1 MDEVQKQ
8 YIIKEFEKFKWYYK
22 DDFKRWIYISFNKD
36 SERYTYMGGKEG
48 NYQIK
53 TRVIVKQIKI
63 DDKNYRKI
71 LRELF
76 FLSCLKNNKYFA
88 EILDVFLSDNN
99 QNNQN
104 NHNNQRIY
112 IVLREAGASLNDY
125 INFFSKNNYLI
136 NFESFRF
143 IVFQIACGLKILH
156 DKGLLHND
164 IKPDNILISGQGKTK
179 ICDMGNT
186 DKESN
191 LKFAG
196 TNGYFSPQ
204 VLMGEKMTKKD
215 DMWSLGVIYL
225 ELFHKKTGMFAV
237 KTNKK
242 IEDVSPIILEYILKK
257 FYNIKQFDLEVNS
270 VNTNYQIICNNIKEN
285 NFTEFEYDLKPE
297 FLEVDGLNNED
308 KGLIKKLLELNPEKR
323 INVKDF
329 INSPMFHK
337 YNYEFVNSEIH
348 FKEVDYA
355 RYLGNEPQNFETFDK
370 YIKEIKQKINGLT
383 IFTK

>member
-1 MDEVQKQ
+1 MNEEQKQ
-8 YIIKEFEKFKWYYK
+8 YIIEEFKKFKWYYK
-22 DDFKRWIYISFNKD
+22 DDFERWIYISFNKD
-36 SERYTYMGGKEG
+36 SERYAYMGGTGG
-48 NYQIK
+48 NYQIR

-63 DDKNYRKI
+63 KQNYRKI

-88 EILDVFLSDNN
+88 EIIDVFLSDNN

-104 NHNNQRIY
+104 NQRIY
-112 IVLREAGASLNDY
+112 IVLREAGVSLNDY
-125 INFFSKNNYLI
+125 IIFFSKNNYLI

-164 IKPDNILISGQGKTK
+164 IKPDNIVISGQGKTK

-225 ELFHKKTGMFAV
+225 ELFYKKTGIFYYE
-237 KTNKK
+237 TPET
-242 IEDVSPIILEYILKK
+242 IEKAGPIILEYILKK
-257 FYNIKQFDLEVNS
+257 FYNIKQLDLEMNS
-270 VNTNYQIICNNIKEN
+270 GNIQYQMICNQIKGN
-285 NFTEFEYDLKPE
+285 NFTEFEYQFKPE
-297 FLEVDGLNNED
+297 LLEVDGLNNED
-308 KGLIKKLLELNPEKR
+308 KELITKLLELNPEKR
-323 INVKDF
+323 MNADDF

-337 YNYEFVNSEIH
+337 YNYKFVNSEIY

-355 RYLGNEPQNFETFDK
+355 RYLGNCENFETFDK
-370 YIKEIKQKINGLT
+370 YIKEIKEKINGLT
-383 IFTK
+383 IFTE

>member
-1 MDEVQKQ
+1 MNEEQKQ
-8 YIIKEFEKFKWYYK
+8 YIIEEFKKFKWYYK
-22 DDFKRWIYISFNKD
+22 DDFERWIYISFNKD
-36 SERYTYMGGKEG
+36 SERYAYMGGKGG
-48 NYQIK
+48 NYQIR

-63 DDKNYRKI
+63 KQNYRKI

-88 EILDVFLSDNN
+88 EIIDVFLSDNN

-104 NHNNQRIY
+104 NQRIY
-112 IVLREAGASLNDY
+112 IVLREAGVSLNDY
-125 INFFSKNNYLI
+125 IIFFSKNNYLI

-164 IKPDNILISGQGKTK
+164 IKPDNIVISGQGKTK

-186 DKESN
+186 DKESK

-204 VLMGEKMTKKD
+204 VLMGKEMTKKD

-225 ELFHKKTGMFAV
+225 ELFHKKTGMFYC
-237 KTNKK
+237 KTKET
-242 IEDVSPIILEYILKK
+242 IEKAGPIILEYILKK
-257 FYNIKQFDLEVNS
+257 FYNIKQLDLEMNS
-270 VNTNYQIICNNIKEN
+270 GNIQYQMICNQIKGN
-285 NFTEFEYDLKPE
+285 NFTEFEYQFKPE
-297 FLEVDGLNNED
+297 LLEVDGLNNED
-308 KGLIKKLLELNPEKR
+308 KELITKLLELNPEKR
-323 INVKDF
+323 MNVDDF

-337 YNYEFVNSEIH
+337 YNYKFVNSEIY

-355 RYLGNEPQNFETFDK
+355 RYLGNCENFETFDK
-370 YIKEIKQKINGLT
+370 YINEIKQKINGLT
-383 IFTK
+383 IFTE

>member
-1 MDEVQKQ
+1 MNEEEKQ
-8 YIIKEFEKFKWYYK
+8 YIIEEFKKFKWYYK
-22 DDFKRWIYISFNKD
+22 DDFERWIYISFNKD
-36 SERYTYMGGKEG
+36 SERYAYMGGTGG
-48 NYQIK
+48 NYQIR

-63 DDKNYRKI
+63 KQNYRKI

-76 FLSCLKNNKYFA
+76 FLSCVKNNKYFA

-104 NHNNQRIY
+104 NQRIY
-112 IVLREAGASLNDY
+112 MVLREAGVSLNDY
-125 INFFSKNNYLI
+125 IIFFSKNNYLI

-164 IKPDNILISGQGKTK
+164 IKPDNIVISGQGKTK

-215 DMWSLGVIYL
+215 DMWSLGIIYL
-225 ELFHKKTGMFAV
+225 ELFHKKTGMFYC
-237 KTNKK
+237 KTEET
-242 IEDVSPIILEYILKK
+242 IEKAGPIILEYILKK

-270 VNTNYQIICNNIKEN
+270 VNTNYQIICNQIKEN
-285 NFTEFEYDLKPE
+285 NFTEFEYQFKPE
-297 FLEVDGLNNED
+297 LLEVDGLNNED
-308 KGLIKKLLELNPEKR
+308 KELIKKLLELNPEKR
-323 INVKDF
+323 MNVDDF

-337 YNYEFVNSEIH
+337 YNYKFVNSEIY

-355 RYLGNEPQNFETFDK
+355 RYLGNCENFETFDK
-370 YIKEIKQKINGLT
+370 YIKEIKQKINGVT

>member
-1 MDEVQKQ
+1 MNEEEKQ
-8 YIIKEFEKFKWYYK
+8 YIIEEFKKFKWYYK
-22 DDFKRWIYISFNKD
+22 DDFERWIYISFNKD
-36 SERYTYMGGKEG
+36 SERYAYMGGTGG
-48 NYQIK
+48 NYQIR

-63 DDKNYRKI
+63 KQNYRKI

-99 QNNQN
+99 QNNQ
-104 NHNNQRIY
+104 RIY
-112 IVLREAGASLNDY
+112 MVLREAGVSLNDY
-125 INFFSKNNYLI
+125 IIFFSKNNYLI

-164 IKPDNILISGQGKTK
+164 IKPDNIVISGQGKTK

-204 VLMGEKMTKKD
+204 VLMGKEMTKKD

-237 KTNKK
+237 QTNKK
-242 IEDVSPIILEYILKK
+242 IKDAGCEILEYILKK

-270 VNTNYQIICNNIKEN
+270 VNTEYQMICNQIKGN
-285 NFTEFEYDLKPE
+285 NFTEFKYQLKPE
-297 FLEVDGLNNED
+297 LLEVDGLNNED
-308 KGLIKKLLELNPEKR
+308 KELIKKLLELNPEKR
-323 INVKDF
+323 MNVDDF

-337 YNYEFVNSEIH
+337 YNYKFVNSEIY

-355 RYLGNEPQNFETFDK
+355 RYLGNCENFETFDK
-370 YIKEIKQKINGLT
+370 YIKEIKQKINGVT

>member
-1 MDEVQKQ
+1 MNEEEKQ
-8 YIIKEFEKFKWYYK
+8 YIIEEFKKFKWYYK
-22 DDFKRWIYISFNKD
+22 DDFERWIYISFNKD
-36 SERYTYMGGKEG
+36 SERYAYMGGTGG
-48 NYQIK
+48 NYQIR

-63 DDKNYRKI
+63 KQNYRKI

-104 NHNNQRIY
+104 NQRIY
-112 IVLREAGASLNDY
+112 FVLREAGVSLNDY
-125 INFFSKNNYLI
+125 IIFFSKNNYLI

-164 IKPDNILISGQGKTK
+164 IKPDNIVISGQGKTK

-204 VLMGEKMTKKD
+204 VLMGKEMTKKD

-225 ELFHKKTGMFAV
+225 ELFYKKTGIFYYETAE
-237 KTNKK
+237 T
-242 IEDVSPIILEYILKK
+242 IEKAGPIILEYILKK

-270 VNTNYQIICNNIKEN
+270 VNTEYQMICNQIKEN
-285 NFTEFEYDLKPE
+285 NFTEFEYELKSK
-297 FLEVDGLNNED
+297 LLQVDGLNNED
-308 KGLIKKLLELNPEKR
+308 KELIKKLLELNPEKR
-323 INVKDF
+323 MNVDDF

-337 YNYEFVNSEIH
+337 YNYKFVNSEIY

-355 RYLGNEPQNFETFDK
+355 RYLGNCENFETFDK
-370 YIKEIKQKINGLT
+370 YIKEIKQKINGVT

>member
-1 MDEVQKQ
+1 
-8 YIIKEFEKFKWYYK
+8 
-22 DDFKRWIYISFNKD
+22 
-36 SERYTYMGGKEG
+36 MGGTGG
-48 NYQIK
+48 NYQMR

-63 DDKNYRKI
+63 KQNYRKI

-104 NHNNQRIY
+104 NQRIY
-112 IVLREAGASLNDY
+112 MVLREAGVSLNDY
-125 INFFSKNNYLI
+125 IIFFSKNNYLI

-164 IKPDNILISGQGKTK
+164 IKPDNIVISGQGKTK

-204 VLMGEKMTKKD
+204 VLMGKEMTKKD

-225 ELFHKKTGMFAV
+225 ELFYKKTGMFAV
-237 KTNKK
+237 QTNKK
-242 IEDVSPIILEYILKK
+242 IKDAGCEILEYILKK
-257 FYNIKQFDLEVNS
+257 FYNIKQLDLNWNN
-270 VNTNYQIICNNIKEN
+270 VNTQYQMICNNIQDN
-285 NFTEFEYDLKPE
+285 EFNDFRYQLKPE
-297 FLEVDGLNNED
+297 LLEVDGLNNED
-308 KGLIKKLLELNPEKR
+308 KQLIKKLLELNPKNR
-323 INVKDF
+323 MAVDNF
-329 INSPMFHK
+329 IDSPVFRK
-337 YNYEFVNSEIH
+337 YNYKFVNSEIY

-355 RYLGNEPQNFETFDK
+355 RYLGNCENFETFDK

>member
-1 MDEVQKQ
+1 MNEEQKQ
-8 YIIKEFEKFKWYYK
+8 YIIEEFKKFKWYYK
-22 DDFKRWIYISFNKD
+22 DDFERWIYISFNKD
-36 SERYTYMGGKEG
+36 SERYAYMGGTGG
-48 NYQIK
+48 NYQIR

-63 DDKNYRKI
+63 KQNYRKI

-88 EILDVFLSDNN
+88 EIIDVFLSDNN

-104 NHNNQRIY
+104 NQRIY
-112 IVLREAGASLNDY
+112 IVLREAGVSLNDY
-125 INFFSKNNYLI
+125 IIFFSKNNYLI

-164 IKPDNILISGQGKTK
+164 IKPDNIVISGQGKTK

-204 VLMGEKMTKKD
+204 VLMGKEMTKKD

-225 ELFHKKTGMFAV
+225 ELFYKKTGMFAV
-237 KTNKK
+237 QTNKK
-242 IEDVSPIILEYILKK
+242 IKDAGCEILEYILKK
-257 FYNIKQFDLEVNS
+257 FYNIKQLDLEMNS
-270 VNTNYQIICNNIKEN
+270 GDTQYQMICNNIQDN
-285 NFTEFEYDLKPE
+285 EFNDFRYQFKPE
-297 FLEVDGLNNED
+297 LLEVDGLNNED
-308 KGLIKKLLELNPEKR
+308 KKLITKLLELNPEER
-323 INVKDF
+323 MNVDDF

-337 YNYEFVNSEIH
+337 YNYKFVNSEIY

-355 RYLGNEPQNFETFDK
+355 RYLGNCENFETFDK

>member
-1 MDEVQKQ
+1 MNEEEKQ
-8 YIIKEFEKFKWYYK
+8 YIIEEFKKFKWYYK
-22 DDFKRWIYISFNKD
+22 DDFERWIYISFNKD
-36 SERYTYMGGKEG
+36 SERYAYMGGTGG
-48 NYQIK
+48 NYQIR

-63 DDKNYRKI
+63 KQNYRKI

-88 EILDVFLSDNN
+88 EIIDVFLSDNN

-104 NHNNQRIY
+104 NQRIY
-112 IVLREAGASLNDY
+112 IVLREAGVSLNDY
-125 INFFSKNNYLI
+125 IIFFSKNNYLI

-164 IKPDNILISGQGKTK
+164 IKPDNIVISGQGKTK

-237 KTNKK
+237 QTNKK
-242 IEDVSPIILEYILKK
+242 IKDAGCEILEYILKK
-257 FYNIKQFDLEVNS
+257 FYKIKQLDLDWDS
-270 VNTNYQIICNNIKEN
+270 VNTNYQIICNQIKEN
-285 NFTEFEYDLKPE
+285 NFTEFEYELKSKL
-297 FLEVDGLNNED
+297 LEVDGLNNED
-308 KGLIKKLLELNPEKR
+308 KELITKLLELNPEKR
-323 INVKDF
+323 MAVDDF

-337 YNYEFVNSEIH
+337 YNYKFVNSEIY
-348 FKEVDYA
+348 FKESDYK
-355 RYLGNEPQNFETFDK
+355 RYLGNCENFETFDK
-370 YIKEIKQKINGLT
+370 YIKEIKQKIYGLT

>member
-1 MDEVQKQ
+1 MNEEEKQ
-8 YIIKEFEKFKWYYK
+8 YIIEEFKKFKWYYK
-22 DDFKRWIYISFNKD
+22 DDFERWIYISFNKD
-36 SERYTYMGGKEG
+36 SERYAYMGGTGG
-48 NYQIK
+48 NYQMR

-63 DDKNYRKI
+63 KQNYRKI

-88 EILDVFLSDNN
+88 EIIDVFLSDNN

-104 NHNNQRIY
+104 NQRIY
-112 IVLREAGASLNDY
+112 IVLREAGVSLNDY
-125 INFFSKNNYLI
+125 IIFFSKNNYLI

-164 IKPDNILISGQGKTK
+164 IKPDNIVISGQGKTK

-204 VLMGEKMTKKD
+204 VLMGKEMTKND

-237 KTNKK
+237 QTNKK

-270 VNTNYQIICNNIKEN
+270 VNTEYQMICNQIKGN
-285 NFTEFEYDLKPE
+285 NFTEFKYQLKPE
-297 FLEVDGLNNED
+297 LLEVDGLNNED
-308 KGLIKKLLELNPEKR
+308 KELIKKLLELNPEKR
-323 INVKDF
+323 MNVDDF

-337 YNYEFVNSEIH
+337 YNYKFVNSEIY

-355 RYLGNEPQNFETFDK
+355 RYLGNCENFETFDK
-370 YIKEIKQKINGLT
+370 YIKEIKQKINGVT

>member
-1 MDEVQKQ
+1 
-8 YIIKEFEKFKWYYK
+8 
-22 DDFKRWIYISFNKD
+22 
-36 SERYTYMGGKEG
+36 MGGTGG
-48 NYQIK
+48 NYQIR

-63 DDKNYRKI
+63 KQNYRKI
-71 LRELF
+71 LREIF

-104 NHNNQRIY
+104 NPNNQNNRSNQNNQSNPNNQNIQNNQRIY
-112 IVLREAGASLNDY
+112 IVLREAGVSLNDY
-125 INFFSKNNYLI
+125 IIFFSKNNYLI

-164 IKPDNILISGQGKTK
+164 IKPDNIVISGQGKTK

-204 VLMGEKMTKKD
+204 VLMGKEMTKND
-215 DMWSLGVIYL
+215 DMWSLGIIYL
-225 ELFHKKTGMFAV
+225 ELFHKTTGMFAV
-237 KTNKK
+237 QTNKNIK
-242 IEDVSPIILEYILKK
+242 DAGCEILEYILKK
-257 FYNIKQFDLEVNS
+257 FYKIKQLDLDWDS
-270 VNTNYQIICNNIKEN
+270 VNTNYQIICNQIKEN
-285 NFTEFEYDLKPE
+285 NFTEFKYQLKPKL
-297 FLEVDGLNNED
+297 LEVDGLNNED
-308 KGLIKKLLELNPEKR
+308 KQLITKLLELNPEKR
-323 INVKDF
+323 MNADDF

-337 YNYEFVNSEIH
+337 YNYKFVNSEIY

-355 RYLGNEPQNFETFDK
+355 RYLGNCETFETFDK

-383 IFTK
+383 IFTE

>member
-1 MDEVQKQ
+1 MNEEEKQ
-8 YIIKEFEKFKWYYK
+8 YIIEEFKKFKWYYK
-22 DDFKRWIYISFNKD
+22 DDFERWIYISFNKD
-36 SERYTYMGGKEG
+36 SERYAYMGGTGG
-48 NYQIK
+48 NYQIR

-63 DDKNYRKI
+63 KQNYRKI

-104 NHNNQRIY
+104 NQRIY
-112 IVLREAGASLNDY
+112 IVLREAGVSLNDY
-125 INFFSKNNYLI
+125 IIFFSKNNYLI

-164 IKPDNILISGQGKTK
+164 IKPDNIVISGQGKTK

-204 VLMGEKMTKKD
+204 VLMGKEMTKND

-225 ELFHKKTGMFAV
+225 ELFYKKTGIFYYETAE
-237 KTNKK
+237 T
-242 IEDVSPIILEYILKK
+242 IEKAGPIILEYILKK

-270 VNTNYQIICNNIKEN
+270 VNTEYQMICNQIKGN
-285 NFTEFEYDLKPE
+285 NFTEFKYQLKPE
-297 FLEVDGLNNED
+297 LLEVDGLNNED
-308 KGLIKKLLELNPEKR
+308 KELIKKLLELNPEKR
-323 INVKDF
+323 MNVDDF

-337 YNYEFVNSEIH
+337 YNYKFVNSEIY

-355 RYLGNEPQNFETFDK
+355 RYLGNCENFETFDK
-370 YIKEIKQKINGLT
+370 YIKEIKQKINGVT

>member
-1 MDEVQKQ
+1 MNEEQKQ
-8 YIIKEFEKFKWYYK
+8 YIIEEFKKFKWYYK
-22 DDFKRWIYISFNKD
+22 DDFERWIYISFNKD
-36 SERYTYMGGKEG
+36 SERYAYMGGTGG
-48 NYQIK
+48 NYQIR

-63 DDKNYRKI
+63 KQNYRKI
-71 LRELF
+71 LREIF

-88 EILDVFLSDNN
+88 EIIDVFLSDNN

-104 NHNNQRIY
+104 NQRIY
-112 IVLREAGASLNDY
+112 IVLREAGVSLNDY
-125 INFFSKNNYLI
+125 IIFFSKNNYLI

-164 IKPDNILISGQGKTK
+164 IKPDNIVISGQGKTK

-204 VLMGEKMTKKD
+204 VLMGKEMTKND

-225 ELFHKKTGMFAV
+225 ELFHKKTGIFYYETAE
-237 KTNKK
+237 T
-242 IEDVSPIILEYILKK
+242 IEKAGPIILEYILKK
-257 FYNIKQFDLEVNS
+257 FYNIQQLDLNWNN
-270 VNTNYQIICNNIKEN
+270 VNTQYQMICNNIQDN
-285 NFTEFEYDLKPE
+285 EFKDFRYQLKPE
-297 FLEVDGLNNED
+297 LLEVDGLNNED
-308 KGLIKKLLELNPEKR
+308 KQLITKLLELNPEKR
-323 INVKDF
+323 MNVDDF

-337 YNYEFVNSEIH
+337 YNYKFVNSEIY

-370 YIKEIKQKINGLT
+370 YIKEIKQKINGVT